1 MDEFIH
7 TLFLPVVERDLSYVE
22 GMVDMMLGGM
32 AEVASAL
39 NHEQSI
45 IGVNVKEIQKGP
57 LPNAVQHQTTLDIL
71 LKNLSIRRLSQ
82 LILIKRLMRHEYVQ
96 HSVEAASMSLIATRQ

>member
-32 AEVASAL
+32 AEVASGL

-45 IGVNVKEIQKGP
+45 IGVNVKEFFFFYSQSPHLIRCAGGEKYQELSGDMY
-57 LPNAVQHQTTLDIL
+57 LAVI
-71 LKNLSIRRLSQ
+71 
-82 LILIKRLMRHEYVQ
+82 V
-96 HSVEAASMSLIATRQ
+96 